1 MPSNARG
8 ERRERRVFQLIYD
21 IQLGEATVSIFPKDD
36 LETGDTPKEGEEVV
50 AVIQGS
56 RAIKSAGPS

>member
-21 IQLGEATVSIFPKDD
+21 IQTRRSNCVHFS
-36 LETGDTPKEGEEVV
+36 
-50 AVIQGS
+50 
-56 RAIKSAGPS
+56 